1 VLRNRIEHALLLGCR
16 RKQRVLQVRGNE
28 AEQGGAEQQPA
39 QKLPHHLRLAEPLHQ
54 LAECAADEQQDP
66 DLGEEDCRRGARN
79 LAFRGQSDRGGA
91 AEQGRSEQD
100 RRQGR
105 ACASPPRRLAPGPQ
119 SFQVE
124 ASALQ
129 FS

>member
-1 VLRNRIEHALLLGCR
+1 M
-16 RKQRVLQVRGNE
+16 RGNE
-28 AEQGGAEQQPA
+28 AEQGGAEQQPTE
-39 QKLPHHLRLAEPLHQ
+39 KLPHHLRLAEPLHQ
-54 LAECAADEQQDP
+54 LAERAADEQQDP
-66 DLGEEDCRRGARN
+66 DLGEEDCRGGARN

-100 RRQGR
+100 GRQPR
-105 ACASPPRRLAPGPQ
+105 AGANPPRLLAPSGQ

-124 ASALQ
+124 SIALQ